1 MSGRFSKLTKIPTD
15 PAAKLL
21 AQTNVKLE
29 TSLDAP
35 ASASVEEVLTE
46 LDGKGANVDLL
57 RLLSIALPP
66 RERVWWACLA
76 ARDIVGP
83 GVENETAS
91 LQAAEAWVFR
101 PGDDTRGVAIDSM
114 EHADKDDVTVHCAM
128 SVMYSDGTLGTGD
141 MAQVPAPPGGSS
153 IAAFA
158 MNIEAIA
165 TRTDDFD
172 AYIQELIDRAV
183 DIGRGGNGKRK
194 EKGEGV

>member
-1 MSGRFSKLTKIPTD
+1 MAGRFSKLTKVPAD

-21 AQTNVKLE
+21 AQDNVKLA
-29 TSLDAP
+29 TPLDAP
-35 ASASVEEVLTE
+35 ASASIEAVLTE
-46 LDGKGANVDLL
+46 LDGKGANIDLL

-83 GVENETAS
+83 GVENETPC

-101 PGDDTRGVAIDSM
+101 PGDETRGVAIDTL
-114 EHADKDDVTVHCAM
+114 EHADKKDVTAHCAM
-128 SVMYSDGTLGTGD
+128 AVMYSDGTLGVGD

-165 TRTDDFD
+165 ARNDDFD
-172 AYIQELIDRAV
+172 TYIQELIDRAV

-194 EKGEGV
+194 QQGMDV

>member
-1 MSGRFSKLTKIPTD
+1 MAGRFSNLTKIPTD

-21 AQTNVKLE
+21 AQANMKLE
-29 TSLDAP
+29 TRLDAP
-35 ASASVEEVLTE
+35 ASASVEDVLSE
-46 LDGKGANVDLL
+46 LDAKGANVDLL

-76 ARDIVGP
+76 ARDIVGA
-83 GVENETAS
+83 GVDNETPS
-91 LQAAEAWVFR
+91 LQASEAWVFR
-101 PGDDTRGVAIDSM
+101 PGDETREKAIAST
-114 EHADKDDVTVHCAM
+114 EHADNDDVTVHCAM
-128 SVMYSDGTLGTGD
+128 AVMYSDGTSGTGD
-141 MAQVPAPPGGSS
+141 LAQVPAPPGGSS

-158 MNIEAIA
+158 MNVEAIA

-194 EKGEGV
+194 ENGEIA